1 MPQTE
6 FCLNRA
12 CQYRLYHGYMGK
24 MSRIY
29 IRQDADLEN
38 KTDSWNWKRKKR
50 IFKSIGW
57 LCPGCKSFRLDKE
70 YSKNIFG
77 IPDYPSQIA
86 ELNPLAKSV
95 SNLEEEKKRLQE
107 DEIEKQSA
115 DVRVGRLT
123 RVKNMNAFERKASR
137 KRTTREAAPLVAKI
151 KSIADR
157 KKMNRHRKKAI

>member
-1 MPQTE
+1 MPRTE
-6 FCLNRA
+6 FCLNEA
-12 CQYRLYHGYMGK
+12 CEYRLYHGYMGK

-29 IRQDADLEN
+29 IRQDADRKN

-57 LCPGCKSFRLDKE
+57 LCPGCKSFRLEKE

-77 IPDYPSQIA
+77 IRQ
-86 ELNPLAKSV
+86 PLTTSV
-95 SNLEEEKKRLQE
+95 SNLAVDKKRLQE

-115 DVRVGRLT
+115 DVRVGKLT
-123 RVKNMNAFERKASR
+123 KFKNMNAFEREAGR
-137 KRTTREAAPLVAKI
+137 KRITREAAPAKI

>member
-1 MPQTE
+1 
-6 FCLNRA
+6 
-12 CQYRLYHGYMGK
+12 MGK

-57 LCPGCKSFRLDKE
+57 LCPGCKSFRLDKK

-77 IPDYPSQIA
+77 IPDYPSQTA
-86 ELNPLAKSV
+86 ELNPLATSV
-95 SNLEEEKKRLQE
+95 SNLEEEKKRQE

-115 DVRVGRLT
+115 DVRVGKLT
-123 RVKNMNAFERKASR
+123 RLKNMNAFERKAGK
-137 KRTTREAAPLVAKI
+137 KRITREAAPLVAKI
-151 KSIADR
+151 KSTANR
-157 KKMNRHRKKAI
+157 KKMNRHAKKAI